1 MNENQ
6 HSESPPGTSPLPAG
20 DVTATAAPVPRLQS
34 PAERTNPLLSRRSL
48 LVGGTS
54 ASVAGVIGVAAGVG
68 VGAHE
73 VPAPRPISSQRRFA
87 DKVVMI
93 TGATSGIGRA
103 AAIAFAR
110 EGATVA
116 FCGRREALGHEVEH
130 EIADKGGKARYYRA
144 DVRIEAD
151 MQRFVD
157 FTVAQ
162 FGRLDVAFNN
172 AGITLEKPLHEYSS
186 AEWDDVLH
194 TNLRGVFYAIKYQI
208 PVMLAANGGNIVVTS
223 SSNAIA
229 TQGKRGAYA
238 ASKRGLVALVQAA
251 ALEYGPHNIR
261 INAMLPGTTD
271 TALVRRV
278 AGMENVPDSV
288 WRAGAAEWAK
298 SHVPGLARM
307 ANPEEIAQF
316 ALTLASDE
324 HPFLTGAALV
334 IDGGKTAQGG

>member
-1 MNENQ
+1 MTENQ
-6 HSESPPGTSPLPAG
+6 RSELPL
-20 DVTATAAPVPRLQS
+20 
-34 PAERTNPLLSRRSL
+34 ERDKPTVSRRSVL
-48 LVGGTS
+48 IGSSSAAAAGIVGLAAGIGVGG
-54 ASVAGVIGVAAGVG
+54 
-68 VGAHE
+68 HE
-73 VPAPRPISSQRRFA
+73 VPPAPRRVLSKQRFT

-110 EGATVA
+110 EGAKVA
-116 FCGRREALGHEVEH
+116 FCGRRKALGHEVEQL
-130 EIADKGGKARYYRA
+130 IGGMGGMARYYCA
-144 DVRIEAD
+144 DVRVETD
-151 MQRFVD
+151 MQHFVD

-172 AGITLEKPLHEYSS
+172 AGITLEKPLHEYT
-186 AEWDDVLH
+186 ANEWDDVQH

-208 PVMLAANGGNIVVTS
+208 PVMLAAKGGNIVVTS

-238 ASKRGLVALVQAA
+238 ASKRGLIALVQAA

-271 TALVRRV
+271 TDLVRRV
-278 AGMENVPDSV
+278 AGMEQVPDAV
-288 WRAGAAEWAK
+288 WKAAAAEWAQ
-298 SHVPGLARM
+298 SHLPGLARM
-307 ANPEEIAQF
+307 ANPEEIAEF
-316 ALTLASDE
+316 ALALAADE
-324 HPFLTGAALV
+324 YPFMTGSALV

>member
-1 MNENQ
+1 MNETNQ
-6 HSESPPGTSPLPAG
+6 TGEMAQERANEPK
-20 DVTATAAPVPRLQS
+20 API
-34 PAERTNPLLSRRSL
+34 SRRAL
-48 LVGGTS
+48 LVGG
-54 ASVAGVIGVAAGVG
+54 AGATAVGIAGLAAGIA

-73 VPAPRPISSQRRFA
+73 VPPAPWSVSSRQRFA

-110 EGATVA
+110 EGAKVT
-116 FCGRREALGHEVEH
+116 FCGRREALGAEVEQL
-130 EIADKGGKARYYRA
+130 IRGNGGMARYFRA

-151 MQRFVD
+151 VQRFTE

-162 FGRLDVAFNN
+162 FGRIDVALNN
-172 AGITLEKPLHEYSS
+172 AGITLEKSLHEYTS
-186 AEWDDVLH
+186 AEWDDVLR
-194 TNLRGVFYAIKYQI
+194 TNLRGVFFAMKYQI
-208 PVMLAANGGNIVVTS
+208 PVMLAGNGGSIVVTS

-238 ASKRGLVALVQAA
+238 ASKRALVALVQAA

-261 INAMLPGTTD
+261 VNAMLPGTTD

-278 AGMENVPDSV
+278 AGMENVPDAV
-288 WRAGAAEWAK
+288 WHAAAAEWAK
-298 SHVPGLARM
+298 SHLPGLGRM
-307 ANPEEIAQF
+307 ANPEEIAEF
-316 ALTLASDE
+316 ALSLASDE
-324 HPFLTGAALV
+324 YPFLTGAALV

>member
-1 MNENQ
+1 MNDNQ
-6 HSESPPGTSPLPAG
+6 HSESPLGTL
-20 DVTATAAPVPRLQS
+20 PRLQS
-34 PAERTNPLLSRRSL
+34 PPERANPLLSRRSL

-54 ASVAGVIGVAAGVG
+54 AAVAGVVGVASGIG

-73 VPAPRPISSQRRFA
+73 VPPAPHPVSSRRRFA

-110 EGATVA
+110 EGAAVA
-116 FCGRREALGHEVEH
+116 FCGRRTELGHEVEQ
-130 EIADKGGKARYYRA
+130 EIASQGGKARYYRA

-157 FTVAQ
+157 FTVAE

-172 AGITLEKPLHEYSS
+172 AGVTLEKPLHEYTS

-208 PVMLAANGGNIVVTS
+208 PVMLAANRGNIVVTS

-229 TQGKRGAYA
+229 TQGKRAAYA
-238 ASKRGLVALVQAA
+238 ASKRGLIALVQAA

-278 AGMENVPDSV
+278 AGMENAPDAI
-288 WRAGAAEWAK
+288 WKAGAAEWAK
-298 SHVPGLARM
+298 NHVPGLARM
-307 ANPEEIAQF
+307 ANPQEIAEF
-316 ALTLASDE
+316 ALALASDE
-324 HPFLTGAALV
+324 YPFLTGAALV